1 MTSVHDRRP
10 CGKHTLLVRF
20 SCQHNTSQCH
30 LREKLPL
37 RSSLDQTGL
46 WSCLRDIVW
55 IAKWCRKVQPT
66 VSSTIF
72 RGLFWAVQKIQLSIS
87 QWVIEL
93 GSTAFFHGFWLK
105 CLPLAP
111 SKTDHKLE
119 IVRQI
124 TLSSPK
130 SFLLEHFV
138 IATERKLECTL
149 TLKLI
154 HLVLTRKSPSLSPS
168 YLNCN
173 KIEGYRETNHFIV
186 T

>member
-20 SCQHNTSQCH
+20 NCQHNTSQCH

-55 IAKWCRKVQPT
+55 IAKWCRKVQPI

-130 SFLLEHFV
+130 SILVRAFCYSNRKETRMHTDFETHPFSSHKKLWARVTWTV
-138 IATERKLECTL
+138 IKLKVTEKLTIL
-149 TLKLI
+149 
-154 HLVLTRKSPSLSPS
+154 
-168 YLNCN
+168 
-173 KIEGYRETNHFIV
+173 
-186 T
+186 